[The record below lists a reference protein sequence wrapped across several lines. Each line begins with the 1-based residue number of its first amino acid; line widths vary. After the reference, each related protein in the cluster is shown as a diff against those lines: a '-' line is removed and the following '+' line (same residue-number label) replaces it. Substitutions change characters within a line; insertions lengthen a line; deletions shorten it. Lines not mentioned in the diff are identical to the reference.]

1 MSSCR
6 AAEPFSQQSQIQALG
21 GGGGLGGDFSALSS
35 FRPHPL
41 LLLPILGQSAA
52 SAAPKPASSS
62 HSPLPWPISTPV
74 KPGLEGWCL
83 PDLPSRVS
91 GPLGPSIWATCL
103 LSHSALVHP
112 PPRGH
117 APQATVLHC
126 HFTLLGDF
134 LGSVD
139 FGALSPLII
148 GDLHPKGSDPTSVSC
163 GVVSEPLISL
173 ALGAGPERQLL
184 LPSTYK
190 G

>member
-6 AAEPFSQQSQIQALG
+6 AAEPFSQQSQTQALG
-21 GGGGLGGDFSALSS
+21 GGGGLGGDFALSS
-35 FRPHPL
+35 FCPHPL

-74 KPGLEGWCL
+74 KPGPEGWRL

-103 LSHSALVHP
+103 LSHSTLVHP

-117 APQATVLHC
+117 TPQATILHC

-134 LGSVD
+134 LGSV
-139 FGALSPLII
+139 
-148 GDLHPKGSDPTSVSC
+148 T
-163 GVVSEPLISL
+163 
-173 ALGAGPERQLL
+173 LGLC
-184 LPSTYK
+184 LP
-190 G
+190 